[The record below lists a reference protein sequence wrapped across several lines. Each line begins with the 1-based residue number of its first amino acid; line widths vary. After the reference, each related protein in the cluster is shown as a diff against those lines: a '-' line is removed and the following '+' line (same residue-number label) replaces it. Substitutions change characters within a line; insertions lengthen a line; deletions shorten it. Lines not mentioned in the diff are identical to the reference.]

1 MKMSQTQ
8 WKRLDVVRRVE
19 RGELTVV
26 AAAALLRLSE
36 RQVRKLRARVRTRG
50 ARGVVHGNTGRRP
63 RHALKK
69 KTRRR
74 IVELRRTK
82 YRGDIN
88 DQHFTEK
95 LEHEEGLRVSR
106 ATVQRVLRAA
116 GIGAVH
122 RRRPPRHHR
131 RRERMPCEGMLVQWD
146 GSPHDWLQGRGPL
159 LTLMGAVDDATGDL
173 LPGAHFILQEC
184 TAGYLR
190 LLREMARTKGLPLAV
205 YQDRHSA
212 LCRNDEHMTL
222 AEELRGEQD
231 PTQVGRA
238 LAALGITAIFA
249 LSPQAK
255 GRVERRWGYLQDR
268 LVTELRL
275 AGACTLEEANRVLDR
290 VRPELNRRVTRAP
303 RESTPAWRPVPPGLD
318 LDRVCSL
325 HYEATVQN
333 DNTVK
338 VNGVVIDIPPGPGGR
353 GYPKARVEVDQLLDG
368 SFRVYWR
375 DTLLGTAPAPAGPLR
390 ARRRRRRATRVS
402 RDFEQAIERLAA
414 ATS

>member
-1 MKMSQTQ
+1 MSQEQ
-8 WKRLDVVRRVE
+8 WKRLEVMRRLE
-19 RGELTVV
+19 GKELTVV
-26 AAAALLRLSE
+26 QAATLLRLSE
-36 RQVRKLRARVRTRG
+36 RQVRNVRAKVRKRG
-50 ARGVVHGNTGRRP
+50 ARGVLHGNGGRLPKHR
-63 RHALKK
+63 LKK
-69 KTRRR
+69 KVRRR

-95 LEHEEGLRVSR
+95 LREQEGLSVSR

-131 RRERMPCEGMLVQWD
+131 RRECMPREGMLVQWD
-146 GSPHDWLQGRGPL
+146 GSRHNWLEGRGPL

-173 LPGAHFILQEC
+173 LPGAHFVLQEC

-190 LLREMARTKGLPLAV
+190 LLREMACAKGLTVAV
-205 YQDRHSA
+205 YQDCHGA
-212 LCRNDEHMTL
+212 LRRNDEHMTL
-222 AEELRGEQD
+222 AEQLRGEQD

-238 LAALGITAIFA
+238 MATLGITPIFA

-255 GRVERRWGYLQDR
+255 GRIERRWGYLQDR

-275 AGACTLEEANRVLDR
+275 AGVCTLEEANAVLDR
-290 VRPELNRRVTRAP
+290 VRPALNRRVARVP
-303 RESTPAWRPVPPGLD
+303 RESTPAWRPVPKELD

-325 HYEATVQN
+325 QYEATVQN
-333 DNTVK
+333 DNTVHI
-338 VNGVVIDIPPGPGGR
+338 NGVVIDIPPGPGGR

-368 SFRVYWR
+368 SFRVYWH
-375 DTLLGTAPAPAGPLR
+375 DTLLATAPAPAGPLR
-390 ARRRRRRATRVS
+390 ARRRHKRATRVS
-402 RDFEQAIERLAA
+402 SDYEQAIKHLA
-414 ATS
+414 SIGS